1 MAVAVLRTPRPT
13 GEPNEP
19 SLTTVVHSP
28 RPSRLRPPRA
38 ERPAGPA
45 GPRPTWVRTL
55 AGQSSL
61 GLAAALAIGTEVVRA
76 PQRLGRLSAGAVSHR
91 FAPHGAVLAL
101 VVGAIVAG
109 GFARPARGLEVPM
122 STEAG
127 ALTADARLLL
137 GPRAAE
143 APLRDTLL
151 RPPFSATN
159 LAPSQPRMEAT
170 TYTVRSGDSLWAIGA
185 RFNVGAWSVMWSN
198 GLDEDSLI
206 LPGQQ
211 LRIPP
216 VQGVVA
222 VVGADDSLETIAS
235 KFSVEPASIID
246 FNGLKPGEL
255 LQPDRIL
262 IVPNG
267 SLPIAPRPAP
277 VAVTQAPRPQLPS
290 LPIRPPAQPAPQTQT
305 QPQRP
310 AVPAQPVR
318 PVPVPAPPAP
328 APTGRLSWPTRGVIT
343 TYFSGWHPGIDIAS
357 AFGTNIGAADGGTV
371 SSAGWNNWGYG
382 YRVVIDHGN
391 GYATTYN
398 HLSVISV
405 RPGQVVAKGQRVG
418 LMGSTGNSTGPHLH
432 FEILRNGGYIN
443 PLGALG

>member
-1 MAVAVLRTPRPT
+1 
-13 GEPNEP
+13 
-19 SLTTVVHSP
+19 
-28 RPSRLRPPRA
+28 
-38 ERPAGPA
+38 
-45 GPRPTWVRTL
+45 VRTL

-122 STEAG
+122 ATEAG

-143 APLRDTLL
+143 APVRDTLL

-267 SLPIAPRPAP
+267 SLPIGPRPVPEAL
-277 VAVTQAPRPQLPS
+277 TQAPRPQLPS
-290 LPIRPPAQPAPQTQT
+290 LPIRPPAQPARPQTPQTQT

-405 RPGQVVAKGQRVG
+405 RPGQVVAKGQRLG

>member
-1 MAVAVLRTPRPT
+1 ALPRP
-13 GEPNEP
+13 GW
-19 SLTTVVHSP
+19 
-28 RPSRLRPPRA
+28 LRS
-38 ERPAGPA
+38 
-45 GPRPTWVRTL
+45 L
-55 AGQSSL
+55 AGSSSL

-76 PQRLGRLSAGAVSHR
+76 PQRIGRLSAGAVFPR

-101 VVGAIVAG
+101 VVAAIAAG
-109 GFARPARGLEVPM
+109 GFARPEGGLEAPLA
-122 STEAG
+122 TEAG

-143 APLRDTLL
+143 APVRDTLL

-159 LAPSQPRMEAT
+159 LAPSQPRMDAT
-170 TYTVRSGDSLWAIGA
+170 TYVVRPGDSLWAIGA

-211 LRIPP
+211 LKIPP

-222 VVGADDSLETIAS
+222 VVGADDSLETIAAR
-235 KFSVEPASIID
+235 FGVEPATIVD

-255 LQPDRIL
+255 LQPNRIL
-262 IVPNG
+262 IVPGG
-267 SLPIAPRPAP
+267 SLPIAPRPVPEPA
-277 VAVTQAPRPQLPS
+277 AVAPRPQLPS
-290 LPIRPPAQPAPQTQT
+290 LPIRPPAQPAPQPARPQTPAQT

-310 AVPAQPVR
+310 AVPAPAAPAR
-318 PVPVPAPPAP
+318 PVPAPPVPAP
-328 APTGRLSWPTRGVIT
+328 APTGRFSWPTRGVIT

-405 RPGQVVAKGQRVG
+405 RPGQAVAKGQQVG

-432 FEILRNGGYIN
+432 FEILRGGGYIN

>member
-1 MAVAVLRTPRPT
+1 
-13 GEPNEP
+13 
-19 SLTTVVHSP
+19 
-28 RPSRLRPPRA
+28 
-38 ERPAGPA
+38 
-45 GPRPTWVRTL
+45 VRTL
-55 AGQSSL
+55 AAQSSL
-61 GLAAALAIGTEVVRA
+61 GLAAALAIGTEVRRA
-76 PQRLGRLSAGAVSHR
+76 PRRLGRLSAGAVVPR

-109 GFARPARGLEVPM
+109 GFARPTGGLEAPM
-122 STEAG
+122 ATEAG

-143 APLRDTLL
+143 APVRDTLL

-235 KFSVEPASIID
+235 KFGVEPASIID

-267 SLPIAPRPAP
+267 SLPIAPRPVPEA
-277 VAVTQAPRPQLPS
+277 VAQAPRPQLPS
-290 LPIRPPAQPAPQTQT
+290 LPIRPPAQPAPQPARPQT
-305 QPQRP
+305 
-310 AVPAQPVR
+310 PAQPQPAR
-318 PVPVPAPPAP
+318 PSVPSQPARPVPAPPAP

-382 YRVVIDHGN
+382 YRVVVNHGN

-405 RPGQVVAKGQRVG
+405 RPGQVVGKGQQLG

-432 FEILRNGGYIN
+432 FEILRNGSYVN
-443 PLGALG
+443 PMGALG